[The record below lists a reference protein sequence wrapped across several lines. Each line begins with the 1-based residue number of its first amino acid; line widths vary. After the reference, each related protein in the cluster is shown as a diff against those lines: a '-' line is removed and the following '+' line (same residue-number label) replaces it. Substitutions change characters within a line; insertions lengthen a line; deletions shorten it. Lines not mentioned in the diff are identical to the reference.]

1 MRDNNNAKTNKLRR
15 SYVFS
20 LIAIALFT
28 VNFVAVL
35 SYLNYRSMVIDM
47 QEDLISQVEKET
59 ISHMQIALNFGKDFF
74 NYYGIQ
80 DVFKR
85 FELHFKDSKA
95 FIIDTDG
102 KLLYETETNTLINS
116 DALKNFLAEDSV
128 RRAVQVKNDSSQD
141 SIKLE
146 ANGYKAIFTPI
157 YIENKITGYFG
168 CLYTNEIFRAGF
180 NSLAR
185 EIVILSVIFSA
196 IICIVLLMFIFV
208 IRSRNWVKKYGRINH
223 NLERLI
229 AVALIEL
236 CILFLSGITTE
247 KYQED
252 YKSKIKDFVRF
263 SLQNL
268 GENIRRVKAQG
279 VDLAKV
285 PDLRDYIEKRVESLK
300 VLHLVR
306 LTENISDVRL
316 TNERSDMIS
325 FVYNTGRGEANF
337 YLEAEISEN
346 AMQRQNRDTILI
358 LMSSM
363 IILLIFIFELN
374 NLLRFFDVDINI
386 NLDNGDTGE
395 SLGFFEEKMGLVLRF
410 ASFLCSTAEYM
421 CLPYAAMMI
430 RESGESLFG
439 LSVGMTAALP
449 ISIESFTQ
457 LITIMILPRFMK
469 RINIRALLI
478 FSAVLMAAC
487 NFTSFMIGG
496 ALTII
501 SCRAL
506 GGVAYAGFKQVTNFL
521 ITSGYETE
529 TGRSN
534 NISQDVAGLLA
545 GITCGAGMGAIL
557 SANAGYRI
565 TFLCSAFMFI
575 CYLILTLT
583 MIPWK
588 ALKALHASEDLDAQ
602 SEKKSV
608 RMKDIAKIILSREVI
623 FFSVVIGTPLYIGA
637 MLCMTLIPAICQA
650 QKISAVTLSYC
661 YIANGLTG
669 IYIGPALVSAAK
681 KKLGSHYSIAF
692 TFALTAL
699 GIFIVKVPPVAL
711 MVIVSSMILGFLDG
725 FGTPMVTD
733 SFMSLNTVMNHVDE
747 STALS
752 FYWVLSYLL
761 SMAAPIVAELLLL
774 PSSGAVSPIMIGAVV
789 YLIAAVMIF
798 ARQLAVK
805 R

>member
-1 MRDNNNAKTNKLRR
+1 MRDNNRTNKLRR
-15 SYVFS
+15 SYVLS
-20 LIAIALFT
+20 LVAIALFT

-47 QEDLISQVEKET
+47 QEDLIFQVEKET
-59 ISHMQIALNFGKDFF
+59 ISHMQIALNFGKDFL

-80 DVFKR
+80 DVFGR

-95 FIIDTDG
+95 FIIDRDG

-116 DALKNFLAEDSV
+116 DRLKEFLSDNSV
-128 RRAVQVKNDSSQD
+128 SRAIYSDSSQER
-141 SIKLE
+141 IKLE
-146 ANGYKAIFTPI
+146 AKGYKAIFTPI

-180 NSLAR
+180 SSIAR
-185 EIVILSVIFSA
+185 EIFILSVIFSV
-196 IICIVLLMFIFV
+196 IICIVLVIFIFI
-208 IRSRNWVKKYGRINH
+208 IRSKNWVKKYGRINH

-229 AVALIEL
+229 AVALIEI

-247 KYQED
+247 RYQED

-279 VDLAKV
+279 VDLNTV
-285 PDLRDYIEKRVESLK
+285 PDLRDYIEKRVTSLK
-300 VLHLVR
+300 VLHTVR

-325 FVYNTGRGEANF
+325 FVYQSGSGERNF

-346 AMQRQNRDTILI
+346 AMQKQNMDTNLI

-374 NLLRFFDVDINI
+374 NLLRFFDVDIKV
-386 NLDNGDTGE
+386 NLDDDSGGT
-395 SLGFFEEKMGLVLRF
+395 LGFFEEKVGLVLRF

-449 ISIESFTQ
+449 ISVESFTQ
-457 LITIMILPRFMK
+457 LITIIILPRFIK
-469 RINIRALLI
+469 RINIRVLLI

-487 NFTSFMIGG
+487 NLSSFITGG

-501 SCRAL
+501 TCRAL
-506 GGVAYAGFKQVTNFL
+506 AGAAYAGFKQVTNFL
-521 ITSGYETE
+521 ITRGYETE
-529 TGRSN
+529 AGRSN
-534 NISQDVAGLLA
+534 NISQDIAGLLA

-557 SANAGYRI
+557 SANAGYGI
-565 TFLCSAFMFI
+565 TFLCSAFVFM
-575 CYLILTLT
+575 CYLILTMT
-583 MIPWK
+583 MIPWR
-588 ALKALHASEDLDAQ
+588 ALRVGEASDNADSQ
-602 SEKKSV
+602 KKSV
-608 RMKDIAKIILSREVI
+608 RIKDIAKIILSREVI
-623 FFSVVIGTPLYIGA
+623 FFSLVIGTPLYIGT
-637 MLCMTLIPAICQA
+637 MLCMTLIPAVCQSEG
-650 QKISAVTLSYC
+650 ISAVTLSYC

-669 IYIGPALVSAAK
+669 IYIGPALVSLAK
-681 KKLGSHYSIAF
+681 KKFGSYYPVAF
-692 TFALTAL
+692 AFVLTAV
-699 GIFIVKVPPVAL
+699 GIFIVKLPPVAVML
-711 MVIVSSMILGFLDG
+711 IIASMILGFLDG

-733 SFMSLNTVMNHVDE
+733 SFMSLNVVRNSVDE

-761 SMAAPIVAELLLL
+761 SSTAPIVAELLLL
-774 PSSGAVSPIMIGAVV
+774 PSKSALSPIMIGAML
-789 YLIAAVMIF
+789 YFIAAVIIF
-798 ARQLAVK
+798 ARRAASN
-805 R
+805 RFGRTI